1 MENFVAPFTSS
12 IASSVVALD
21 QLGVQTVLDQFFQFR
36 VGFVF

>member
-1 MENFVAPFTSS
+1 MENFVASFISS

-21 QLGVQTVLDQFFQFR
+21 QLRVQTVPDQFFQFR